1 MGSTDMGDISQ
12 LMPALHAYLAIAP
25 EGTPGHSLEFAAAA
39 ASEAGDTAVLHAAQA
54 LAMTV
59 ADLLATPA
67 LLERAQAEFAQM
79 LEAGRV
85 AGWERWRHSQ

>member
-12 LMPALHAYLAIAP
+12 IMPAVHAYLSIAP

-39 ASEAGDTAVLHAAQA
+39 ASEAGDAAVLHAAQA
-54 LAMTV
+54 LAMTA
-59 ADLLATPA
+59 ADLLASPD
-67 LLERAQAEFAQM
+67 LLERAKVEFSQM

-85 AGWERWRHSQ
+85 AGWETWLESR